1 MRELEIGDLAGSK
14 GFITDGDWVVSK
26 DMNPN
31 GSVRLIQLA
40 DIGAGKFLDKTSKYI
55 TEEKLQELK
64 GTVVNKGDILM
75 ARMADPIGRS
85 CLFPG
90 SENLS
95 IVAVDITILR
105 IGMEGVDERYLNYI
119 FNSKQFQRQ
128 VESLARGTT
137 RIRITRKNLEKIQ
150 IPLPPLPI
158 QRRIAAILDQ
168 ADALRRKDAALLAR
182 YDALAQSVFLELFTN
197 LEGEPVSL
205 SKLCKVN
212 PRKSE
217 ITDYDRSILVS
228 FVPMANVSEQGH
240 LTLEEERTIDDVWSG
255 YTYFKE
261 DDVVFA
267 KITPCMENGK
277 GAIMRGLKNGLGF
290 GTTEFH
296 VLRPI
301 PGKSNSEWL
310 YYLTAS
316 NKFRE
321 IASVNMTGSAGQKRV
336 PTTFFDK
343 FKLVPPPI
351 ELQNEFAMRVKLIEQ
366 QIALVKENLVKSED
380 LFQSLLQK
388 AFKGE
393 LVSAETLNEIS

>member
-1 MRELEIGDLAGSK
+1 MSLIKVPLLEI
-14 GFITDGDWVVSK
+14 
-26 DMNPN
+26 
-31 GSVRLIQLA
+31 A
-40 DIGAGKFLDKTSKYI
+40 DITAGQSPPSKFYNKNRDGIPFFQGKADFN
-55 TEEKLQELK
+55 ELYP
-64 GTVVNKGDILM
+64 TVRYWCSQPKKISEPGDILFSVR
-75 ARMADPIGRS
+75 APVGPTNINNVRACIGRGLS
-85 CLFPG
+85 AIRPKPDRLDLMFLLHYFRSIEDRLGDSSNG
-90 SENLS
+90 STFK
-95 IVAVDITILR
+95 AITQKELKA
-105 IGMEGVDERYLNYI
+105 L
-119 FNSKQFQRQ
+119 K
-128 VESLARGTT
+128 
-137 RIRITRKNLEKIQ
+137 

-182 YDALAQSVFLELFTN
+182 YDALAQSVFLEMFTN

-217 ITDYDRSILVS
+217 IKDYDRSILVS

-277 GAIMRGLKNGLGF
+277 GALMRGLKNGLGF

-296 VLRPI
+296 VLRPVS
-301 PGKSNSEWL
+301 GKSLPEWL

-316 NKFRE
+316 KKFRE

-336 PTTFFDK
+336 PTSFFDK
-343 FKLVPPPI
+343 FKLVPPSV
-351 ELQNEFAMRVKLIEQ
+351 ELQKAFAERIRLIES
-366 QIALVKENLVKSED
+366 QISLVKENQIKSEE

-393 LVSAETLNEIS
+393 LVSAETLDEIS

>member
-1 MRELEIGDLAGSK
+1 MMGNKMKIGDVMKISSGGTPSRKRTDFFENGNIPWIKTGDLKSK
-14 GFITDGDWVVSK
+14 YVSEA
-26 DMNPN
+26 
-31 GSVRLIQLA
+31 SE
-40 DIGAGKFLDKTSKYI
+40 YI
-55 TEEKLQELK
+55 TELGLNNSSASIFPA
-64 GTVVNKGDILM
+64 GTVLIAMYGATIGACSILTK
-75 ARMADPIGRS
+75 AASTNQACAG
-85 CLFPG
+85 LFPNEKVK
-90 SENLS
+90 SEYLYYYLLYSKRRLINMGVGGAQPHIS
-95 IVAVDITILR
+95 QTILKR
-105 IGMEGVDERYLNYI
+105 
-119 FNSKQFQRQ
+119 FQ
-128 VESLARGTT
+128 
-137 RIRITRKNLEKIQ
+137 IT
-150 IPLPPLPI
+150 LPPLPI

-168 ADALRRKDAALLAR
+168 ADALRRKDAELLAR

-197 LEGEPVSL
+197 LEGDPVPL
-205 SKLCKVN
+205 SELCKVN

-217 ITDYDRSILVS
+217 IKDYDRSILVS

-351 ELQNEFAMRVKLIEQ
+351 ELQNEFASRVKLIEQ
-366 QIALVKENLVKSED
+366 QIALVKENLIKSED

-393 LVSAETLNEIS
+393 LVSMEIKITEAMTKEGE